1 MLTIWA
7 KGKLITRKGIGGQ
20 EYSYRED
27 IGQVQF
33 STGWTEEA
41 AMEHIKQKYPDAE
54 VYVVGESGNGGL
66 VSGWERDAMPGY

>member
-7 KGKLITRKGIGGQ
+7 KGKLITRMGYGGQ

-27 IGQVQF
+27 IGQCSF
-33 STGWTEEA
+33 SSGWEVADALEYTKEK
-41 AMEHIKQKYPDAE
+41 HPDAE

>member
-7 KGKLITRKGIGGQ
+7 KGKLITRMGIGGQ

-41 AMEHIKQKYPDAE
+41 AMEHIKAKYPEAE